1 MIIYRIIFPNG
12 KNYIGATTKTLKI
25 RSKSHIAASNS
36 GSDYPVHSALR
47 KYKTEVQ
54 WEILHNC
61 ESLNDLSEKEKY
73 YISFYKSTIKEN
85 GYNVKPAG
93 FYVTGTHGK
102 TLSQKRKEFFLNEKN
117 RIQSSIDHG
126 GESFFVYSLLEQ
138 KFIGKWI
145 NQSIAA
151 EFLNITTKHLQNAL
165 SGRSKTAKN
174 FIMIKEKELYLL
186 PKILEKVPKLFKS
199 IHKETG
205 IEKKWL
211 SKSKCSRELNIPR
224 EFVYRLLETGKI
236 LNRFEYRFEYC
247 DIKDTTNLFND
258 ISNIGA

>member
-1 MIIYRIIFPNG
+1 MSLEHMG
-12 KNYIGATTKTLKI
+12 KLF
-25 RSKSHIAASNS
+25 R
-36 GSDYPVHSALR
+36 
-47 KYKTEVQ
+47 
-54 WEILHNC
+54 
-61 ESLNDLSEKEKY
+61 KEKR
-73 YISFYKSTIKEN
+73 I
-85 GYNVKPAG
+85 
-93 FYVTGTHGK
+93 
-102 TLSQKRKEFFLNEKN
+102 FLNEKN

-205 IEKKWL
+205 IEKNGYPKV
-211 SKSKCSRELNIPR
+211 SVVEN
-224 EFVYRLLETGKI
+224 
-236 LNRFEYRFEYC
+236 
-247 DIKDTTNLFND
+247 
-258 ISNIGA
+258 